1 MLGWIKAQQP
11 LAPETG
17 KGSTVPT
24 KAKLK
29 ELPLGVK
36 LKNPHKKGL
45 KKVPKTKESYVEYPC
60 LYFSDTNP

>member
-24 KAKLK
+24 KAELK

-45 KKVPKTKESYVEYPC
+45 KKVPKTKKAM
-60 LYFSDTNP
+60 

>member
-45 KKVPKTKESYVEYPC
+45 KKVPKNKRKLCRVPLSV
-60 LYFSDTNP
+60 F